1 MCNPCVVL
9 LYCTCDSF
17 TGASDVRHNRCRNW
31 ARVNV
36 GVLSAEICVTA
47 CVSPNHVRV
56 VVIFTKNDV

>member
-31 ARVNV
+31 ARVNI

-47 CVSPNHVRV
+47 CVSSYHVRV
-56 VVIFTKNDV
+56 VVILTKNDV